1 MHQCMQQ
8 DIKTL
13 DVNILASPKETIIY
27 SFIRS
32 FIINQ
37 VAWSTSE
44 QNTMKHP
51 HTHKHQLTVSHR
63 YHAKL
68 RRQCYDWLTTCVKK
82 QHDSSIVLS

>member
-44 QNTMKHP
+44 QNTMKHT
-51 HTHKHQLTVSHR
+51 HTHT
-63 YHAKL
+63 
-68 RRQCYDWLTTCVKK
+68 
-82 QHDSSIVLS
+82 SINSQSATDITQN